1 MEEIIIFCS
10 APADIKY
17 ALTLREEQPQ
27 ANCRIFALQ
36 VEGLALFLRDL
47 RLPERTEVEFIPY
60 PPKSIA
66 VKRIWNNLNIRCYLN
81 RMKEKYFLKAK
92 NVRVYFFA
100 PYMDWVLFSFLHI
113 LEPASHLI
121 YVSYLPPAKLEPVR
135 LSVQSRLMLFWTRWV
150 TRADL
155 VYARYHTMQVPVWA
169 GMSEVETMEAPDYCS
184 TVKKY
189 AWAPPSIPG
198 DGNNLLFFPGCD
210 ALTKNL
216 KQVTLEI
223 IQRLQE
229 RGFCIFVK
237 PHPRLGCPGWLLDLG
252 VKQIP
257 RHVPAE
263 FVDLSF
269 FSGVVGYEST
279 ALAVAA
285 KLGNVPC
292 VSLID
297 LLDYHQA
304 SSPSFY
310 KDYVSKYS
318 EGKVVFAANL
328 RETDSLLLKRV

>member
-1 MEEIIIFCS
+1 MDEILIFCS

-17 ALTLREEQPQ
+17 ALTLREQHSQ
-27 ANCRIFALQ
+27 AHCRIFALQ
-36 VEGLALFLRDL
+36 AEDMALFLQSRH
-47 RLPERTEVEFIPY
+47 LPERTEVEFIPY
-60 PPKSIA
+60 PKKSIA
-66 VKRIWNNLNIRCYLN
+66 VKRVWNNLTIRCYLD
-81 RMKEKYFLKAK
+81 RMKKKHFSQLK
-92 NVRVYFFA
+92 NCRVYFFA
-100 PYMDWVLFSFLHI
+100 PYMDWVLFSFLQI
-113 LEPASHLI
+113 LRPANQLV
-121 YVSYLPPAKLEPVR
+121 YVSYLPPAEPEPVR
-135 LSVQSRLMLFWTRWV
+135 LSWMDRQMLFWTRWV

-155 VYARYHTMQVPVWA
+155 AYRRYHSMRVPVWHEMNA
-169 GMSEVETMEAPDYCS
+169 VEKINAPDYHQA
-184 TVKKY
+184 VQKY
-189 AWAPPSIPG
+189 IWHPSAVSAGRNSI
-198 DGNNLLFFPGCD
+198 LLFPGCD